1 MKQNHLKLDLG
12 RYEQP
17 RGHRLV
23 QNTWTMKRNL
33 ESRISRFLAATD
45 AGAKGAAPSRKHGEF
60 SAKVFGI
67 PPPLWLPRQR
77 DPFQLIAAIN
87 FPSATWL
94 ISCTG
99 IIKPQATLCQ
109 RCVN

>member
-77 DPFQLIAAIN
+77 DSFQVNAAI
-87 FPSATWL
+87 

-99 IIKPQATLCQ
+99 IINPQATLCQ